1 MREHV
6 DLPTL
11 DALNDEWRQHPPVHH
26 LVAAYLDYQPAR
38 QPGAPM
44 SAEQERELANL
55 MQSMPATVGALPLD
69 TRAWDASQNKDPDH
83 G

>member
-1 MREHV
+1 
-6 DLPTL
+6 
-11 DALNDEWRQHPPVHH
+11 
-26 LVAAYLDYQPAR
+26 
-38 QPGAPM
+38 M